1 MKNWL
6 VISTLLLFLPAIS
19 SAQNIKILDALTKE
33 PVSFATISFGNG
45 NGTFADSAGVFKY
58 SEKIYADV
66 DSLFISSMGYSEL
79 GVLAAGVPA
88 TIYLIPATDQLE
100 TVIVNATLEGKFK
113 ERTLK
118 PTYHDSYFNCW
129 LPSVDSEIAV
139 RFNRVDEQPT
149 QIATL
154 QIPVVVEKS
163 QVSKKGKLR
172 AFSTLFRV
180 LFYDVATGGEPVK
193 KSLYP
198 NHTFIVNQE
207 TDEIYELNI
216 EHLNITIPKGGL
228 FAAIQVLG
236 YTNDKGALID
246 AKKYREIKTRS
257 GFTKVSTTYRPLL
270 PFTETITERNTYVRR
285 IFFNN
290 RTWQIFNLS
299 YNPNS
304 ALVRSGHDNYGLGA
318 TFKVF
323 YRD

>member
-1 MKNWL
+1 
-6 VISTLLLFLPAIS
+6 
-19 SAQNIKILDALTKE
+19 
-33 PVSFATISFGNG
+33 
-45 NGTFADSAGVFKY
+45 
-58 SEKIYADV
+58 
-66 DSLFISSMGYSEL
+66 MGYKEL
-79 GVLAAGVPA
+79 GLLAAAVNE
-88 TIYLIPATDQLE
+88 TMYLIPATDQLE
-100 TVIVNATLEGKFK
+100 TIIVNATLEGKFK
-113 ERTLK
+113 ERELK

-129 LPSVDSEIAV
+129 LPTVESEIAV

-180 LFYDVATGGEPVK
+180 LFYDVAAGGEPVK

-228 FAAIQVLG
+228 FAALQVLG
-236 YTNDKGALID
+236 YTDDKGALID

-270 PFTETITERNTYVRR
+270 PFTETITDRDTYVRR
-285 IFFNN
+285 IFLND
-290 RTWQIFNLS
+290 RAWQIFDLS